1 MSIPPQHDL
10 LDTLR
15 DNLRHI
21 DDEHPDE
28 DLTPA
33 ARELKALLL
42 RRIANIEAAM
52 KNLNEII
59 RRSARQDSHRRFQ
72 PLPRKRI

>member
-1 MSIPPQHDL
+1 MSTEPQHDL
-10 LDTLR
+10 LNTLR

-21 DDEHPDE
+21 EDEHRDE

-33 ARELKALLL
+33 ACEMKALLL

-59 RRSARQDSHRRFQ
+59 QRSSGQESHRRFR
-72 PLPRKRI
+72 PFTRKRI

>member
-1 MSIPPQHDL
+1 MSTEPQHDL
-10 LDTLR
+10 LNNLR

-21 DDEHPDE
+21 EDEHHDE

-59 RRSARQDSHRRFQ
+59 QRSAGQDPHRRFR
-72 PLPRKRI
+72 PLTRKRI

>member
-1 MSIPPQHDL
+1 MSMEPPEDL
-10 LDTLR
+10 LTVLR
-15 DNLRHI
+15 GNLRRFEE
-21 DDEHPDE
+21 EHRDE

-33 ARELKALLL
+33 ARDLKQLLL

-59 RRSARQDSHRRFQ
+59 RRSQQ
-72 PLPRKRI
+72 PKAPCDLED